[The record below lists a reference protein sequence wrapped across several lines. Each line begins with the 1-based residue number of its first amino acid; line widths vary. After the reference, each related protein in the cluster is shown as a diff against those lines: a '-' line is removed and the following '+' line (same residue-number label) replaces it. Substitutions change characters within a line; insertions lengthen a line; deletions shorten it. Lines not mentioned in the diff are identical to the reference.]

1 MEHPRIYAGVD
12 THSDTHTLALIDEY
26 GRPLATQTFTADPT
40 GYERLA
46 AMIGDPDACLGV
58 GVEGTNSYGAAPAG
72 RLVKAGYDVYEVLR
86 PKRAVRRRDGKSDPV
101 DALAAARSVLAGDGT
116 SVPKS
121 TDGWVEALR
130 APDAERA
137 QPVTVFLVK
146 LVFRFGCG
154 DGMLDSLSGRSRH
167 RGEVFEGTA
176 QARGGVVRAV
186 ASRLAGGTAHGDPLQ
201 SWRALFEVHG
211 WSEARGGGA
220 LPDTWQASEQDHTP
234 NGVSQP

>member
-12 THSDTHTLALIDEY
+12 THSDTHTLALIDEH

-58 GVEGTNSYGAAPAG
+58 GVEGTNSYGAAPAR
-72 RLVKAGYDVYEVLR
+72 RLVEAGL
-86 PKRAVRRRDGKSDPV
+86 
-101 DALAAARSVLAGDGT
+101 
-116 SVPKS
+116 
-121 TDGWVEALR
+121 
-130 APDAERA
+130 
-137 QPVTVFLVK
+137 FLVK
-146 LVFRFGCG
+146 LVFRFRGG

-167 RGEVFEGTA
+167 HGEVFEGTA
-176 QARGGVVRAV
+176 QARGGVVRAVRAQRGGRDPGAGVSQQGGVAHV

-211 WSEARGGGA
+211 WSEARCGGA
-220 LPDTWQASEQDHTP
+220 LPDAWQASEQDHTP
-234 NGVSQP
+234 NGVSFVKLW